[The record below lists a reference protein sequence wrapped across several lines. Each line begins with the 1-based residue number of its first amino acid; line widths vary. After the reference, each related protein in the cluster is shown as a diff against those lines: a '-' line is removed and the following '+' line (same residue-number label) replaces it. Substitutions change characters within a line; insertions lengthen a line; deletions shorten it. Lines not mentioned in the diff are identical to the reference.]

1 MRSKIVLTLVVA
13 ALTALTASSQSA
25 VGSGSTT
32 LSWIPAVVYTNGAP
46 MQLGSQR
53 LFVARTDDTACNL
66 NAAPTVFNQ
75 FASVSAGVA
84 TARHDNLWN
93 GTYYYTA
100 VSVDIFGNTSV
111 NSNVACKRINIAGN
125 WEAPP
130 EGVRPQP
137 PQNLQVQ

>member
-1 MRSKIVLTLVVA
+1 MRIKVALATLVALLVA
-13 ALTALTASSQSA
+13 FTAGSQSTG
-25 VGSGSTT
+25 GSGSST
-32 LSWIPAVVYTNGAP
+32 LTWIPATLYTNGTP

-53 LFVARTDDTACNL
+53 LFLARTFESACS
-66 NAAPTVFNQ
+66 AAAPPTVFDPL
-75 FASVSAGVA
+75 ATVSAGIA
-84 TARHDNLWN
+84 TYIHDSLWN

-130 EGVRPQP
+130 EGVRPSP